1 MDIELEIDEGKLIVA
16 ILILVL
22 SNINVRRHILNSNE
36 IIKRNLWINKL
47 LFHIVT
53 LFYLVITTDSKF
65 LILNRHTWYVQ
76 IRRNLLPLFHNK
88 KIIQF

>member
-22 SNINVRRHILNSNE
+22 SNINVRRNILNSDE

-53 LFYLVITTDSKF
+53 LFYLVITTDSEF
-65 LILNRHTWYVQ
+65 
-76 IRRNLLPLFHNK
+76 
-88 KIIQF
+88 

>member
-47 LFHIVT
+47 LFHIVI
-53 LFYLVITTDSKF
+53 LFYLVISTDSKF
-65 LILNRHTWYVQ
+65 
-76 IRRNLLPLFHNK
+76 
-88 KIIQF
+88 

>member
-22 SNINVRRHILNSNE
+22 SNINVRRQILNSNE

-47 LFHIVT
+47 LFHIVI

-65 LILNRHTWYVQ
+65 
-76 IRRNLLPLFHNK
+76 
-88 KIIQF
+88 

>member
-47 LFHIVT
+47 LFHIVI
-53 LFYLVITTDSKF
+53 LFYLVVTTDSKF
-65 LILNRHTWYVQ
+65 
-76 IRRNLLPLFHNK
+76 
-88 KIIQF
+88 

>member
-47 LFHIVT
+47 LFHIVI

-65 LILNRHTWYVQ
+65 
-76 IRRNLLPLFHNK
+76 
-88 KIIQF
+88 